1 MVLNSLYH
9 SVCVLVT
16 QSCLTLCNPMDCN
29 QLGSSFHGIFQAR
42 ILEWVVILFST
53 GPSRPRDQTQASCIA
68 GGFLTIWATREAL
81 FCVCAFNSYSLQLT
95 CASIAPGTLS
105 FLLRVIFSEM
115 SHSLKQST
123 HSIIFAEKWTTLE
136 YFWSTILNYRHEKLV
151 GGRKKLR

>member
-1 MVLNSLYH
+1 MFLNSIYH

-16 QSCLTLCNPMDCN
+16 QTCLTLYNPVDCN

-42 ILEWVVILFST
+42 ILEWVVIPFST
-53 GPSRPRDQTQASCIA
+53 GSSRPRDQTQISCIA
-68 GGFLTIWATREAL
+68 GGFLTIWAPREAL
-81 FCVCAFNSYSLQLT
+81 FCVCVFKSYSLQLT
-95 CASIAPGTLS
+95 CAFIAPGTLS

-123 HSIIFAEKWTTLE
+123 HSIIFAEKWTNLE
-136 YFWSTILNYRHEKLV
+136 YFWSTTLNYIYEKLV